1 MRQKLPLA
9 SRQQHLLLASALLG
23 SVLLAPAS
31 ALAQTPTMAIT
42 NNTLTIT
49 GSGSSAGYSESA
61 SFGTDGVVEH
71 IGNVPVSSGVGIP
84 NFSFELDSRN
94 ITNNTSYEFSVYVVF
109 DRRSSL
115 SRLESRLTRLIL
127 NVDGSGNITGSI
139 PAANNELKVIGRTGN
154 GSVQIEFTV
163 NNVADNGPVT
173 LDGDAVTFNA
183 DNLIARIRNSNPQ
196 FDSLILAEFDDP
208 ATYDYRIVVE
218 QTDGPD
224 LDFSHIGAGDTLT
237 PLPTVA
243 DICGSNCTLSTT
255 AFELDNSEFAV
266 PFQEG
271 YSVVGSFTVG
281 GAGPAPSPSS
291 TPSPTPSPGQS
302 PSATPSP
309 SATVAPSATPSASP
323 STTPSSSASATPSP
337 STSPGA
343 APSAS
348 ASPVGSARMTL
359 QNNQLQ
365 ISGGSGSG
373 FSTQTPTISSL
384 GVVSTVIDVP
394 KTDGV
399 GIPSFNFT
407 ILPTGVPNGTYNFR
421 VGVTFDDN
429 DNARRLEAR
438 IETLTLTVLNG
449 VITGTIPAGQS
460 LQLLGRNGSGNVE
473 VNVSAPNQ
481 AINGPVRVTGGSVT
495 FDAERLIDRIRDAH
509 QQFDSIILA
518 EFDEEAT
525 YTYRIAV
532 QQTTGTP
539 INFGTLQSSVFT
551 PFPRVQTAPCN
562 SSNCVNN
569 TSAFVLNSNSF
580 AGGFTNAY
588 TVTGQF
594 NVSEGSS
601 SGGGDDDTPAP
612 TPTPAV
618 NVTESTTQL
627 NDTITNIVVVP
638 NATPS
643 QEVVS
648 QLNNAVNNTNALL
661 SGAANQITSG
671 GLSTEQA
678 LQTLTVAQTALNLAG
693 DATQAGGDVNTSAST
708 NAIENLASV
717 VAALSTRPLTTT
729 QVNEVTTIAANTV
742 AAAAKLITDNTPRA
756 AILNLVEATVELL
769 RSSTAAA
776 GAVRQELATQLQQL
790 AQVAS
795 SNIIAT
801 LPASIR
807 GSTNLNTVDAVRA
820 LSANSATVRGSI
832 IQTSAVV
839 PEPSA
844 TGTPVV
850 RVIQPRSTATPAPSA
865 STTPVPSATHTP
877 TPTPTPSGT
886 PSPSPSV
893 APSASPSAVPSAS
906 PSAVPSASASASPVP
921 SATTTPSPTP
931 SGTPSPSPS
940 TSPVA
945 SPSAVPTASATPG
958 VSPSAS
964 PAAPNI
970 VVSVQASM
978 ELSGLSLQNN
988 STDLFSLK
996 LAVADGLRTGTE
1008 TLADSLVTFVTIDS
1022 SVLAP
1027 GLNAFAATGPDISV
1041 QRNAT
1046 NDGLRISSGGKEYSV
1061 LATAMRI
1068 VPSTLAEG
1076 LSTLPDGRLLLVNNG
1091 YAFELA
1097 GSPADID
1104 SFLSG
1109 IAFAG
1114 YDTTFRAD
1122 GGVSINV
1129 GSNQRFVGSF
1139 VVGDVASSTECGYP
1153 EFVAPTGNPASEA
1166 YAFQMQCENG
1176 VTQTIT
1182 PLTDSPQFYA
1192 TLANAGLEVQTNRDN
1207 GVVSIANVGR
1217 FKPSFFVNPLSAAD
1231 QAFLDRVKN
1240 ADGVAFRARDVNGDT
1255 VVDYE
1260 VLTATGVQVLYG
1272 VAPN

>member
-532 QQTTGTP
+532 QQTSGTP

-627 NDTITNIVVVP
+627 NETITNIVVVP

-886 PSPSPSV
+886 PSPSPS
-893 APSASPSAVPSAS
+893 
-906 PSAVPSASASASPVP
+906 
-921 SATTTPSPTP
+921 
-931 SGTPSPSPS
+931 

-958 VSPSAS
+958 SSPSATPLQTPPDRPFVDLDS
-964 PAAPNI
+964 NALLTAL
-970 VVSVQASM
+970 
-978 ELSGLSLQNN
+978 ESLQTN
-988 STDLFSLK
+988 STNLFSIK